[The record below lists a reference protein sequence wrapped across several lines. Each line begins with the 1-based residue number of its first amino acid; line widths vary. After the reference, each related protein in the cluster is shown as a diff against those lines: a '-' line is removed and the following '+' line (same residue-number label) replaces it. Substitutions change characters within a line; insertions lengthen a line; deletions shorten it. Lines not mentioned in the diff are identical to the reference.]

1 MKHISG
7 AVKAV
12 IDKYNGTEL
21 IIRIIV
27 GLIAGTILALIM
39 PHHGSANSA
48 PCSSVP

>member
-7 AVKAV
+7 AAKAV

-39 PHHGSANSA
+39 PPMARS
-48 PCSSVP
+48 